1 MQSHPTYLSI
11 VFFYDPKDSE
21 ENGGETSR
29 QKKQQAMILCDKHFR
44 QYPPMLGDYLH
55 F

>member
-1 MQSHPTYLSI
+1 MHSHPTYLSI
-11 VFFYDPKDSE
+11 VFINGPRESE

-29 QKKQQAMILCDKHFR
+29 QKKQQAMILCDNHFR